1 MLLNDWLH
9 LLFFHKDCRPSSRRP
24 SATYQHLSQPLL
36 TTMSILA
43 PASTDVEI
51 GEEVSNKEEKQSEL
65 VELKEFKKKKK
76 MEEAKAKQAEDE
88 RKEKERAKQKR

>member
-1 MLLNDWLH
+1 
-9 LLFFHKDCRPSSRRP
+9 
-24 SATYQHLSQPLL
+24 
-36 TTMSILA
+36 MSILA

-51 GEEVSNKEEKQSEL
+51 GEEVRNKEEKQSEL
-65 VELKEFKKKKK
+65 VELMEFKKKKT

>member
-1 MLLNDWLH
+1 MIGY
-9 LLFFHKDCRPSSRRP
+9 FFTHYSFSHKDCRPSSRRT
-24 SATYQHLSQPLL
+24 SARYQHLSQPLL

-51 GEEVSNKEEKQSEL
+51 GEEVRNKEEKQSEL
-65 VELKEFKKKKK
+65 VELMEFKKKKT